1 MANKYP
7 PGPKGFLALSKF
19 RSDSEERLRVLLDAS
34 RTYGDIVRLQLFPG
48 VNIYLLNNPDYIHY
62 VLVGHPEQFH
72 KGPAFKKNTKEFIGE
87 GLLTSEDDF
96 HRKQRGLVQPAFHH
110 ARISNYANTM
120 VSYTQEMLNT
130 WMDGETR
137 NIAEDMMGL
146 TLGIV
151 AKTLFDADVS
161 DVTQEIGE
169 AITAGIKFVNKRIG
183 APVRLP
189 AWLPTDSN
197 RKQREMTAYMNNTI
211 MRFIDER
218 RSSGEDTGDL
228 LSMLLLAVDETD
240 GGQMTN
246 GQAKDEAMTLF
257 IAGHETTSNALSWIF
272 YLLSQNPD
280 IEAKLHEEL
289 DRVLAGH
296 APTAADLKQLPYT
309 EMVIKESM
317 RIYPP
322 AWLLTRQAQED
333 IQIGGYNIPKGT
345 LIMMSPYVM
354 HRDER
359 YFAEPDRF
367 LPDRWA
373 NDFEKSIP
381 RYAYFPFGGGPRVCI
396 GQGFAMMEA
405 QLILATTA
413 QRYHLSL
420 APDQKVE
427 MQPLITLRPRNGLHM
442 TIKQR
447 EEVRA
452 LTSDAIY
459 RD

>member
-146 TLGIV
+146 TLDIV

-161 DVTQEIGE
+161 DETQEIGE

-218 RSSGEDTGDL
+218 RSSGDDKGDL

-333 IQIGGYNIPKGT
+333 IQIGGYDIPKGT

-354 HRDER
+354 HRDEH

-373 NDFEKSIP
+373 NDFEKGIP

-442 TIKQR
+442 TIKQH

>member
-96 HRKQRGLVQPAFHH
+96 HRKQRELVQPAFHH
-110 ARISNYANTM
+110 VRISNYANTM

-218 RSSGEDTGDL
+218 RSSGDDKGDL

-333 IQIGGYNIPKGT
+333 IQIGGYDIPKGT

-373 NDFEKSIP
+373 NNFEKSIP

-405 QLILATTA
+405 QLVLATIA
-413 QRYHLSL
+413 QRYHLAL